1 MENKL
6 TEFIKISNNIQRK
19 IKVSLSKL
27 NLTYTQF
34 QILLSIDNLTNLNK
48 HITQKLLSDETN
60 IDVMTISTTLKC
72 LERKSLIQINKNK
85 KDARANEISNTL
97 IGNSILEESKEI
109 IKILNKELFIKTNQ
123 DIKNLLKILNM

>member
-72 LERKSLIQINKNK
+72 LERKSLIQIKKNK

-97 IGNSILEESKEI
+97 IGNSILEEAKEI
-109 IKILNKELFIKTNQ
+109 IKSLNKELFRKTNP
-123 DIKNLLKILNM
+123 DIKNLSKILNM